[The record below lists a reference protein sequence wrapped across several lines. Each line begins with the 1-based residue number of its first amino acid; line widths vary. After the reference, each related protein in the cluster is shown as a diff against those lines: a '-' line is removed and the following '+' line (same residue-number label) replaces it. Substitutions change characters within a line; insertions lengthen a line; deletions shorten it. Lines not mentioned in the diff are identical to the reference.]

1 MQMSLCFAWCI
12 YPYTHRVPSILLPNA
27 VHTRPRRCFY
37 FNTTLQYH
45 TPLAVGTLLGL
56 TTMMSQFMFVLFAV
70 FLALAEYADEP
81 GLATGDRT
89 MAVFSFFLFLLY
101 VSSAGVGCCVYC
113 CWSCG
118 EQCWCVMNEIV
129 FWYWW

>member
-1 MQMSLCFAWCI
+1 MRFRVVCKPV
-12 YPYTHRVPSILLPNA
+12 YPPRPLRPTSQTLSHLTSALLLL
-27 VHTRPRRCFY
+27 F
-37 FNTTLQYH
+37 TTLQYH

-101 VSSAGVGCCVYC
+101 VSSAGVGR
-113 CWSCG
+113 SG
-118 EQCWCVMNEIV
+118 V
-129 FWYWW
+129 FAAVGVAGNRVGVS